1 MIKNNLSIFN
11 KDSFSLKEFSK
22 LFLISDFN
30 YISKCYL
37 YFSSN
42 NEKYIN
48 FLKYTRNNKG
58 TLLYYNNK
66 EINLREILQTF
77 DRDFLKLVIR
87 IKIHQSDYE
96 INISWDDFEKH
107 TSLSKDQ
114 FYNFYKDYLI
124 NINK

>member
-1 MIKNNLSIFN
+1 MIKNNLTIFN
-11 KDSFSLKEFSK
+11 KEIFSLKELCK
-22 LFLISDFN
+22 LFLNSDFN

-37 YFSSN
+37 FFSSN